1 MPRQRHVRRHS
12 VAKCCFTGYPPK
24 PRASGYWFLYSLE
37 LRSRPLLSPTARNL
51 QPLGCLWSK
60 TDNVKAI
67 FSESYPTRK
76 SPLFEENDM
85 EHKDFI
91 KKCDVNTINRI
102 IDEHH
107 KLWKRQRFIRLVVL
121 FSITA
126 LYPLIGYFLINNN
139 ASFFYIF
146 IIAFS
151 LALLVNIVIF
161 IDIVARIIPTP
172 LSDQMIIDRET
183 IQFLIVLTSY
193 YPDVQQKLFNRLLSG
208 KKLTLRDEQEIEN
221 LCLLKRYSNSN

>member
-1 MPRQRHVRRHS
+1 
-12 VAKCCFTGYPPK
+12 
-24 PRASGYWFLYSLE
+24 
-37 LRSRPLLSPTARNL
+37 
-51 QPLGCLWSK
+51 
-60 TDNVKAI
+60 
-67 FSESYPTRK
+67 
-76 SPLFEENDM
+76 M

-91 KKCDVNTINRI
+91 KKWYDSILDSIPHDVNTINSI

-107 KLWKRQRFIRLVVL
+107 KLWKIQRFIRLVVL

-208 KKLTLRDEQEIEN
+208 KKLTLRGEQEIEN

>member
-1 MPRQRHVRRHS
+1 
-12 VAKCCFTGYPPK
+12 
-24 PRASGYWFLYSLE
+24 
-37 LRSRPLLSPTARNL
+37 
-51 QPLGCLWSK
+51 
-60 TDNVKAI
+60 
-67 FSESYPTRK
+67 
-76 SPLFEENDM
+76 M

-91 KKCDVNTINRI
+91 KKCDGNTINRI

-139 ASFFYIF
+139 TSFFYIF

-172 LSDQMIIDRET
+172 LSDQIIIERET

>member
-1 MPRQRHVRRHS
+1 
-12 VAKCCFTGYPPK
+12 
-24 PRASGYWFLYSLE
+24 
-37 LRSRPLLSPTARNL
+37 
-51 QPLGCLWSK
+51 
-60 TDNVKAI
+60 
-67 FSESYPTRK
+67 
-76 SPLFEENDM
+76 M

-126 LYPLIGYFLINNN
+126 LYPL
-139 ASFFYIF
+139 
-146 IIAFS
+146 
-151 LALLVNIVIF
+151 
-161 IDIVARIIPTP
+161 
-172 LSDQMIIDRET
+172 
-183 IQFLIVLTSY
+183 